1 MAPSSGQV
9 RSRNARVRTV
19 GAAALLTV
27 FGAAGCEQAE
37 RVQDHFRD
45 RTPYEAYADGLAKAG
60 LLQTALGKDWL
71 QASLRAVDQALEVS
85 LPFQEEGFIAADK
98 PTATA
103 YRIHVGRGQR
113 LTTQITLA
121 SDEGTRVFI
130 DLFRMPENPE
140 DPLRPVLS
148 MDSVPGDFQYEP
160 WRGGDFILRVQP
172 ELLRGGRYRVVMRL
186 DAQLA
191 FPVEGYDERAI
202 QSGFGVA
209 RDAGRRRHEGVDI
222 FARRGTPVRAVS
234 AGVVSRVQITP
245 LGGKVVWERDRARNA
260 SIYYAHLDSQV
271 ARPGQQVQVG
281 DLLGFVGNTGNAR
294 TTPPHLHFGVY
305 RRGEGA
311 VDPAPFIR
319 RPRGELAALTAD
331 LGRLGSWVRLR
342 DEGIRLR
349 SSPTLRAPV
358 IRDLETHNA
367 VRVLGAS
374 GSWYRV
380 ALPDGGSG
388 YVAARL
394 TEPADVPFETRVA
407 SAPELLRSGPD
418 DASPLVAEIEEGT
431 EMPVL
436 GTFDRYLLVRA
447 RDGSSGW
454 LGVDGTRP

>member
-1 MAPSSGQV
+1 MASSSG
-9 RSRNARVRTV
+9 RARYRDPRRRAV
-19 GAAALLTV
+19 GAAALLALI
-27 FGAAGCEQAE
+27 GAAGCEKVDQ
-37 RVQDHFRD
+37 VQDHFRD

-60 LLQTALGKDWL
+60 LLQTALGHEWI
-71 QASLRAVDQALEVS
+71 QASLRAVDRAPEVS
-85 LPFQEEGFIAADK
+85 LPFQEEGFIVAEK

-103 YRIHVGRGQR
+103 YRVHVGRGQR
-113 LTTQITLA
+113 LAAQITLA
-121 SDEGTRVFI
+121 SDEGTRVFV
-130 DLFRMPENPE
+130 DLFRVPDDPE
-140 DPLRPVLS
+140 DALRPVLS
-148 MDSVPGDFQYEP
+148 LDSVPGDFQYEP
-160 WRGGDFILRVQP
+160 WRGGDFVLRVQP

-186 DAQLA
+186 EAQLA
-191 FPVEGYDERAI
+191 FPVEGYDGRAI
-202 QSGFGVA
+202 QSGFGAA

-222 FARRGTPVRAVS
+222 FARRGTPVRAAS
-234 AGVVSRVQITP
+234 AGVVSRVQVTR
-245 LGGKVVWERDRARNA
+245 LGGKVVWVRDRARNA

-271 ARPGQQVQVG
+271 ARSGQQVEVG

-319 RPRGELAALTAD
+319 RPRGELTELTAD
-331 LGRLGSWVRLR
+331 LGCLGSWVRLTN
-342 DEGIRLR
+342 EGIHLR

-358 IRDLETHNA
+358 ARELETHNA

-380 ALPDGGSG
+380 ALPDGSSG

-418 DASPLVAEIEEGT
+418 DASPLIAEVEEGA

-447 RDGSSGW
+447 RNGSSGW